1 MEIELKYL
9 VEDEFTRERILQDGH
24 LLEMADKETA
34 ETVHMKAVYYDTEDR
49 ALLKKQFAFRVRYE
63 DVLPVATMKWG
74 GGAED
79 GLHQR
84 GELNV
89 TVNEEFAAAPN
100 VDIFRGSEIYE
111 EIREAAGGRVLIPV
125 MEMEFSR
132 QQVHVDTGKSISVVS
147 CDLGEIRTAG
157 GTAPISEVEVELYSG
172 DQEDMIALGN
182 ELAAKYNLT
191 PGNKSKYQRG
201 LELLGFTE

>member
-24 LLEMADKETA
+24 LLEMADEEAA
-34 ETVHMKAVYYDTEDR
+34 ETVHMKAVYFDTEDR

-63 DVLPVATMKWG
+63 GALPVATMKWG

-79 GLHQR
+79 GLHRR

-89 TVNEEFAAAPN
+89 TVNEAFAAAPD

-111 EIREAAGGRVLIPV
+111 EIQDAAGGCPLIPV
-125 MEMEFSR
+125 MEMEFVRR
-132 QQVHVDTGKSISVVS
+132 QIHVDTGRSISVVS
-147 CDLGEIRTAG
+147 CDQGEIRTAG
-157 GTAPISEVEVELYSG
+157 GSEPISELEVELYSG

-182 ELAAKYNLT
+182 ELAAKYNLK

>member
-9 VEDEFTRERILQDGH
+9 VDDEFTRERILHDAH
-24 LLEMADKETA
+24 LMKMSDDEEVETIP
-34 ETVHMKAVYYDTEDR
+34 MKAVYYDTEDK
-49 ALLKKQFAFRVRYE
+49 ALLRKQFAFRVRYE

-74 GGAED
+74 GGAEN

-111 EIREAAGGRVLIPV
+111 EIQETAGGRTLIPV
-125 MEMEFSR
+125 MEMEFVR

-157 GTAPISEVEVELYSG
+157 GNAAISEVEVELYSG

-182 ELAAKYNLT
+182 ELAAKYNLK
-191 PGNKSKYQRG
+191 PGDKSKYQRG